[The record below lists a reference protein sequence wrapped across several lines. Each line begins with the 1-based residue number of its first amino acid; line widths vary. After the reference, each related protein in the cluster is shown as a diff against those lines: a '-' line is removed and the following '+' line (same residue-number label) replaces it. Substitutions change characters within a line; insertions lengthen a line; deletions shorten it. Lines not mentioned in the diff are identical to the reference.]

1 MSWASEIYLH
11 AQARLD
17 NRWLTINLQDVFVR
31 EGLSRLWNDL
41 VCNGELISGAAKD
54 VINAAGVL
62 AKKGESGLYF
72 CGSATSGCTEDTCQ
86 PDYGCN
92 CAPCQYLDHADQ
104 EEKEK
109 EFKRT
114 KIATSMIDSW
124 TWDSQPDINQLK
136 DCLEA
141 LLYEH
146 HQFSVGATSTTLSSV
161 KLLQRLVIL
170 ERYLIAL
177 SRHSQNEGKAPL
189 RKKQADQ
196 TNLNKQKGSAKPTEK
211 ATHGLARVGSRAAL
225 SFAFAFLYRAWR
237 SGEDSDLCSE
247 LLQESLDALRSLPEA
262 TLFDESSVSPVWLE
276 VVERAS
282 KFLHSVVAGE
292 LTGGGGMTSTAS
304 SSVTSSRYTNHVPL
318 PDQQRALALL
328 LELAVQRGSLSHIL
342 GGVLLLLNLWENSWH
357 ERDNRVNSNLT
368 SAPLVPLLK
377 RFFGIQSNKA
387 KNYEMTKWDEQ
398 ADVYFVSPT
407 ECFLRYITDL
417 GDENAPVD
425 LQQCAVVIMS
435 HLDRLTAPYLPPAS
449 SNKNIEF
456 EDILG
461 WAPTIPQINS
471 QLHSNN
477 DGDCIKQIQCSSRMF
492 LALTKS
498 GKVYSFSYSSEIQ
511 TPKLIEGFGQREV
524 IKIAS
529 CPEGSHY
536 MALTCDGKVFSWGF
550 GEGGRLGHGDN
561 ISYEEPNLIS
571 ALVGHH
577 VTHISC
583 GSSTSAAVTSH
594 GELYTWGKGSY
605 GHLGHGSCDDMSL
618 PTLVLSLKSY
628 RIVDVACSFGEGQAI
643 ALSDTGIVFT
653 WGDKDSDK
661 SGRSS
666 NESRIPKPV
675 EPLTENIVRV
685 FCGSQFCLALSRLG
699 VVYSWG
705 KGNFYKLGHGSEENV
720 RYPKPIEGLT
730 GNVVIDIAVSS
741 VRCLALTDESK
752 VYGWGRSECLQAGES
767 FITLT
772 EPTII
777 QAFEGKKIVS
787 IACNQTQSFA
797 CSATPQWVVGMKMPF
812 VVDVCKSTFEQID
825 ELLSQVCEDMDGRN
839 DWPPPQEK
847 ECIAVSALNLLNLQL
862 HTAICQNENTECLGL
877 QPGSPV
883 VNSLKQRVVVLAST
897 SGIINSIQMAAQAA
911 LQIGWSIL
919 LPTADE
925 RARALSN
932 LLSTKSRDA
941 TTQNEGQRF
950 MTDLLVNSLMADGG
964 LEIALQAAVK
974 KEAQEIEKKE
984 KISEEDLEREVEAK
998 KVGEATNALKT
1009 ERAVLEAQAQQWQ
1022 DEGATGIPLLQ
1033 LIQQLLKNFTSQT
1046 HSMLQRIAEETI
1058 SKYDYVEVPDNSTP
1072 LKLLL
1077 QFQRLLVS
1085 KLFPFEEK
1093 YGKATSPEIEADM
1106 LSAGSVLRKYM
1117 NQLCCHVADVLPVA
1131 ACLASHS
1138 SKHFSFISKIISQD
1152 VTGVLLPEI
1161 VTSLVLLQLKNPAV
1175 LQSSKVIVVLDGIL
1189 DILDKFN
1196 RLAPGLEWDDK
1207 DDLLWP
1213 GFCQHSL
1220 EKFSPK
1226 TSCDIPVIRKADLEN
1241 HNKDDGLWIVHNKKV
1256 YDLLGYKAQ
1265 ILPEKDVLVDISVRD
1280 PASVFLSGIQAD
1292 VTDKLQPFL
1301 VGNYVDPEEDII
1313 QTADTSTASSPLID
1327 TERTL
1332 GLLLGLHAGYQAHS
1346 TNLSAEEEEFSHW
1359 LQSEFFAG
1367 GLQILQ
1373 PQNPFE
1379 EEKGESKTS
1388 SSCTT
1393 TPGTTPSSEEN
1404 SPFQQDKERLF
1415 DRQASQADAARP
1427 FLQALAEGKLQDP
1440 SVKAILSLIERYSKQ
1455 QHNNIRIE
1463 FPPDHPVEEV
1473 SRLFLSVLLKH
1484 HDLGHVAL
1492 NLIDHVNEDS
1502 CAKIVLPR
1510 AMVELV
1516 KIVGQARWSLIK
1528 AHQDQG
1534 QSYKE
1539 VCAPV
1544 IERCHF
1550 LFNELRPAIDNEISV
1565 LSRSKILKTM
1575 PRWKNI
1581 IQKMMDSKKKLKKV
1595 PDFKEDKDIE
1605 KLQQQLTGVA
1615 LSDSSHDRT
1624 DEDPDD
1630 ENEVKV
1636 FGKDQAKVGELTETL
1651 FTSVESEIE
1660 RVCRQTVMH
1669 RYDVHRQNN
1678 DFDGGKLKQTSE
1690 KKMEFIEG
1698 DFLQSDA
1705 FPVTNPHLF
1714 PSKPDNWSHVVNAV
1728 LSNDKFRW
1736 LKQRLTGSKPE
1747 YALMNKIFEFIM
1759 WEHPIDIEKLRCSLH
1774 HQVERAKLRLKGI
1787 QNMLILTHKEH
1798 LIPSI
1803 KYSILCGWLGL
1814 LSLRNKVCEPVPHCL
1829 ANINLIPP
1837 CDKILLEMTFSD
1849 LYKWAVKELRN
1860 ILLQVEATLKARNL
1874 NSSRS
1879 IQDNS
1884 KECLS
1889 IGCLPQSRFLLACIG
1904 ILMSQHQ
1911 PNSLSMLLNSGLL
1924 GLSQSILRLTGRDPN
1939 GPIPDNSSV
1948 MCAVLEEHKAKKQTP
1963 PVPISGPEL
1972 AAMMKTGTRVVRGAD
1987 WKWGEQD
1994 GPHPSVGRVIC
2005 ELGEDGWIRVQ
2016 WDTGSTNS
2024 YRMGK
2029 EGMYDLKL
2037 AQPPQMPD
2045 NDEDDEEEVDTGEPS
2060 QQKSRHP
2067 TAFIRQGT
2075 ISLLRVLCLC
2085 ASINAENMQK
2095 ESISNLCGLICTI
2108 VHQTVH
2114 NTPGNNATLKR
2125 VCEEQHFSWCTLG
2138 FIRSIASSP
2147 TICQALSTPRW
2158 IVLLFKL
2165 LSSDQSSDV
2174 PKNVVRQI
2182 LALRLLKGVLPS
2194 WDSSLEASR
2203 MKDIVEKMFSLLGNV
2218 LLSCSSDP
2226 TLLPPSDTLRKGH
2239 RGRPPVTITA
2249 SYSSTVADE
2258 IVSTIR
2264 KLHLLDGWNAHINSY
2279 IISKL
2284 GMIED
2289 MVCDKSKSSMDDL
2302 NIDLQETHAA
2312 IMAVLA
2318 VIGGIGLLPRL
2329 GGLVMHY
2336 ELRLGTIANIRP
2348 SGKIQVQ
2355 FPEVGL
2361 KMCRMTDLVPVP
2373 HLEFVVDK
2381 LPMTENVINTWVKL
2395 VSLAG
2400 TGFKVEKERER
2411 TSLFSS
2417 VNSVESTGTNTDKKN
2432 FGCGLNTKLLH
2443 KQQIRLGLLK
2453 AARVLFS
2460 RQDNLHKVLS
2470 QPAVLDL
2477 GFASSLETGVGFSSS
2492 TEEDLNTLQQEP
2504 ATNISL
2510 LQHLMVAATQ
2520 PSPLKAIF
2528 SREEMEAAAMAVCQ
2542 YLTAVSGQPQDVF
2555 DSSSDSEDIV
2565 PYLVNSASVSQVSP
2579 NRTPKSKRVRQSSL
2593 QQPLPPVVFQLQEM
2607 GFPRKNVEHAIKALG
2622 GSLLAGCDTPSAESL
2637 VGWLLEHKDL
2647 KIQSDSD
2654 SDMSVCSID
2663 IDSDETGSM
2672 SDIFDDLDDDD
2683 IELEEQEITT
2693 TTYKKPSDFAN
2704 IDEYAMYVQINI
2716 VPGMTVRCCCT
2727 YEEVMEGDIGK
2738 VIKLDHDGLHHL
2750 NVQAYWQRKGGT
2762 YWMRY
2767 IHIEL
2772 LGFTDVPSSC
2782 QTIKV
2787 GDRVRVKPSVSLPM
2801 YKWGSVTHRS
2811 VGVVTAIHANGRD
2824 ISIDYPQQAHW
2835 TGVIEEMELVPST
2848 HPGILCNGCQM
2859 NPITGSRFE
2868 CRVCKK
2874 FDFCE
2879 NCFKTKRNHKHPFNG
2894 IPEPGCEPIDVG
2906 KPGKQK
2912 QVSSVGNGSLI
2923 DNWHMCVKNLTV
2935 SSRENQASRLIDEG
2949 NGYWQSAGSQG
2960 KHWICLEMYQ
2970 DILVSRLQMKV
2981 EPTDSSYMPSLVVV
2995 SGGDSVHTLKE
3006 LRTINISVSFTWVT
3020 LLEDMTV
3027 YYRFIEI
3034 AIKQCRSSG
3043 IDCKVHG
3050 LTIVGR
3056 RKIDEDDSAANF
3068 AFLASDDEDEQSSSL
3083 QGCRKK
3089 TRSSSFSEIQTH
3101 VCVWGLNDKD
3111 QLGGP
3116 KGSKI
3121 KLPYLNE
3128 TLSALKCVQIAGGS
3142 KSLFCVT
3149 QEGKVYVCGEA
3160 TNGRLGLGVTCGSV
3174 PTPTLVG
3181 ALSQYVIKKVAV
3193 HSGGRHALA
3202 LTVDGK
3208 VFSWGEGD
3216 DGKLGH
3222 GNRSRCNRLRLVLAL
3237 KSKRVRDIACGS
3249 SHSAAIISNGDL
3261 YTWGLGEYGRLGHG
3275 DTTTQ
3280 LKPKQV
3286 MALVGQR
3293 VKQVACGSR
3302 DAQTLALTDEGLV
3315 YSWGD
3320 GDFGKLGRGGSEGC
3334 SVPHV
3339 IDRLTNLNVCQ
3350 IECGAQFSLA
3360 LTKSGGVWTWGKGDY
3375 FRLGHGTD
3383 THIRKPKCVE
3393 GLKGKK
3399 IVHVAVG
3406 ALHCLAVTDTG
3417 QVYAWGDN
3425 DHGQQG
3431 NGTTTVN
3438 RKPALVHGL
3447 ESFKITKVACGSSH
3461 SIAWATTD
3469 LAAPTTHEP
3478 VLFSASRDP
3487 LGSTLLGL
3495 NEGVND
3501 EITSSVIPAT
3511 TTKPKR
3517 PSLSKIILSLESD
3530 ASKQQALNHILTA
3543 LQIKYARDA
3552 IVGSLMKE
3560 VQAVN
3565 PSSCLENQRSAQ
3577 FHQSSPVMLA
3587 SIGTTE
3593 ELAPTVHSTPTIA
3606 ALSERDSTAMVD
3618 SSHSDTFCPGEISS
3632 FPSMH
3637 SLAAKVSPATSIIA
3651 ETFTSPDQV
3660 TSTLEIIKPAYP
3672 EGLDEFTSKLTA
3684 DDARV
3689 LVDLL
3694 KLAVANRA
3702 GEKGKDTLA
3711 GILKAVDKAYPQVA
3725 EMLLELCV
3733 TELEDVAADTE
3744 SGRTLPQPVVQES
3757 PHHYSDDLS
3766 LSGHVKIPG
3775 AECLRVE
3782 FDRLCSTERRHDPLT
3797 IMDGSGRTVS
3807 VRSGREWSDWS
3818 TELRIPGDEL
3828 RWKFTSDGSVN
3839 GWGWRFTVYPIMPT
3853 AAPMDMLTDRTV
3865 LSQPSIDL
3873 VICLLDLELDASSD
3887 CSIVPR
3893 LAAALAACAQLS
3905 SLGAQQRMWALQKL
3919 RKIMAV
3925 NYGVNLNVNTLIS
3938 SPTTDSPDQET
3949 SRTPTMSLSGTAL
3962 ASLVKGLPEALQRQY
3977 EYEDPIVR
3985 SGKHLMHSPF
3995 FKVLVALACDLG
4007 LDSLQ
4012 CCVEA
4017 HKWAWFRRYCAAAR
4031 VSTAIVNRSVL
4042 PPSFTEDVMKKI
4054 EDISAEGE
4062 VVTRDH
4068 ENHEIF
4074 KQEHDEQLLLWL
4086 NRRPD
4091 DWTLSWGGSGQILG
4105 WGHNHRGQLGGVDG
4119 PKVKLP
4125 VSCETLATLRPVQLI
4140 GGEQTLFAVTANGK
4154 VYGTGYGAGGR
4165 LGTGGTESVATPTL
4179 LEYIQHA
4186 FIKKLAVNSG
4196 GKHCLAL
4203 SAEGEVFTWGEGE
4216 DGKLG
4221 HGIKIPC
4228 DRPRMVEALRGKEVI
4243 DIAAGGAHSAC
4254 ITASGELYTWGK
4266 GRYGRLGHG
4275 DSDDQTK
4282 PKLVEVLKDYRV
4294 IDVACGSGDA
4304 QTLCI
4309 TDDDSV
4315 WSWGDG
4321 DYGKLGRGGSD
4332 GCKVPIKIESLQSL
4346 GVIKVECGSQFSV
4359 ALTQSGAVYTW
4370 GKGDYHR
4377 LGHGT
4382 DDHVRK
4388 PRRVSALQ
4396 GKKVID
4402 IACGSLH
4409 CVACTDTGE
4418 VYTWGDNDEGQLGD
4432 GTTNAIQRP
4441 RLVTALQ
4448 GTKINRVAC
4457 GSAHSLAWSTNKPIS
4472 AGKLP
4477 SVIPLEY
4484 NHLQSIE
4491 IPVLRNRL
4499 VLLHHFSDLFCPS
4512 IPMFDLQEGGSE
4524 CSRGEVLTNLNA
4536 LRGVLVSASK
4546 EASFRKVVQATAVRD
4561 RQHGP
4566 VVELNRIQVK
4576 RSRSRGGLAGPDGTK
4591 SVFGQMAAK
4600 MSVFGPDSLML
4611 PHRVWK
4617 VKFVGESVDDCGG
4630 GYSESIAEMCDEL
4643 QNGSLSLLIVTP
4655 NGRDESGANRDCFL
4669 LNPMLK
4675 SPLHQNMFRYLG
4687 MLMGIAIRT
4696 GSPLSLNIAEPV
4708 WKQLAGMP
4716 LTISDLTEV
4725 DKDFVPG
4732 LMCIKEMLNA
4742 DLRNADMPF
4751 SVPSASGQEMQ
4762 LSMKYRITPEN
4773 RSEYIKS
4780 AMNYRLHEFDDQ
4792 IRWVREGMAKVIPV
4806 PLLSL
4811 FTGFELETMVCGSPD
4826 IPLTLLKSVATY
4838 KGIDATAPLIQ
4849 WFWAVMEEF
4858 TNTERSLFLRFVWGR
4873 TRLPRTIADFRGRDF
4888 VLQVLDKYNP
4898 PDHFLPESYTC
4909 FFLLKMPR
4917 YSSQE
4922 ILKEKL
4928 KYAIHFCKSIDT
4940 DDYARVALTGDLMDD
4955 DSHDASEE
4963 SDDLDSIESGEFV
4976 DSD

>member
-1 MSWASEIYLH
+1 MSGASEIYLRT
-11 AQARLD
+11 QARFD
-17 NRWLTINLQDVFVR
+17 NRWLAINLQSVFTR
-31 EGLSRLWNDL
+31 GGLSHLWNEL
-41 VCNGELISGAAKD
+41 VCNGELINSSAQD
-54 VINAAGVL
+54 VNTSASSAQ
-62 AKKGESGLYF
+62 KGDIGLFY
-72 CGSATSGCTEDTCQ
+72 CGNTISCSDETCQ
-86 PDYGCN
+86 PENGSN
-92 CAPCQYLDHADQ
+92 SAPSQNAEHSDQ
-104 EEKEK
+104 DERENRRVKYS
-109 EFKRT
+109 
-114 KIATSMIDSW
+114 TSMIDTW
-124 TWDSQPDINQLK
+124 TWDSQPGISQLK
-136 DCLEA
+136 TCLES
-141 LLYEH
+141 LLSEH
-146 HQFSVGATSTTLSSV
+146 HQTSVGATSTTLSSV
-161 KLLQRLVIL
+161 KLLQRIVIF

-177 SRHSQNEGKAPL
+177 SRHSQNEGKTPL

-196 TNLNKQKGSAKPTEK
+196 TNLNKQKGSAKPAEK

-225 SFAFAFLYRAWR
+225 SFAFAFLHRAWR
-237 SGEDSDLCSE
+237 LGEDSDLCSE

-262 TLFDESSVSPVWLE
+262 TLFNESSVSPVWLE

-292 LTGGGGMTSTAS
+292 LTGGAAGIPSPAS
-304 SSVTSSRYTNHVPL
+304 SSAASSSRYTNHVPL
-318 PDQQRALALL
+318 PDQQRALALS
-328 LELAVQRGSLSHIL
+328 LELAIQRGSLNHIL
-342 GGVLLLLNLWENSWH
+342 GGVLLLLNLWKSNWH

-377 RFFGIQSNKA
+377 RFFAIQSHKVNLA
-387 KNYEMTKWDEQ
+387 DTTRWDPSAA
-398 ADVYFVSPT
+398 ADVYRVSPT

-417 GDENAPVD
+417 GDDSDPVD

-435 HLDRLTAPYLPPAS
+435 HLDRLAAPYVPAS
-449 SNKNIEF
+449 LAYRPSWLKVEF
-456 EDILG
+456 EDVVG
-461 WAPTIPQINS
+461 WTPSIPQINS
-471 QLHSNN
+471 NVYSSN
-477 DGDCIKQIQCSSRMF
+477 DGDCIKEIKCSSKMF

-498 GKVYSFSYSSEIQ
+498 GKVYSFSYSSETQ
-511 TPKLIEGFGQREV
+511 TPKLLDNFGQREV

-529 CPEGSHY
+529 CPEGNHY
-536 MALTCDGKVFSWGF
+536 MALTNDGKVFSWGF

-561 ISYEEPNLIS
+561 ITYEEPNLIL
-571 ALVGHH
+571 ALIGHH

-583 GSSTSAAVTSH
+583 GAATSAAVTSL
-594 GELYTWGKGSY
+594 GELYTWGKGTY
-605 GHLGHGSCDDMSL
+605 GHLGHGNCEDML
-618 PTLVLSLKSY
+618 TPTLVLSLRSQ
-628 RIVDVACSFGEGQAI
+628 RVIDVACSFGEGQAL
-643 ALSDTGIVFT
+643 ALSETGVVFT
-653 WGDKDSDK
+653 WGDKDTER
-661 SGRSS
+661 SGRNG
-666 NESRIPKPV
+666 NENRIPKPL
-675 EPLTENIVRV
+675 EILRETIVRV
-685 FCGSQFCLALSRLG
+685 YCGSQFCLALTKIG

-705 KGNFYKLGHGSEENV
+705 KGEYYKLGHGSEENCN
-720 RYPKPIEGLT
+720 YPKPIEAMMGC
-730 GNVVIDIAVSS
+730 VVTDIAVSS
-741 VRCLALTDESK
+741 FRCLALTEDSK
-752 VYGWGRSECLQAGES
+752 IFGWGKSDCLQAGES
-767 FITLT
+767 SVTLS
-772 EPTII
+772 EPTIL
-777 QAFEGKKIVS
+777 QNFEGKKIIS
-787 IACNQTQSFA
+787 LACNQTQSFV
-797 CSATPQWVVGMKMPF
+797 CSANPLWIIGIKMPF

-825 ELLSQVCEDMDGRN
+825 ELLSHVCQDMDGRN

-847 ECIAVSALNLLNLQL
+847 ECIAVSALNLLHLQL
-862 HTAICQNENTECLGL
+862 HTAIRQKMNTEDLGL

-883 VNSLKQRVVVLAST
+883 VSRLKQRVVVLAST
-897 SGIINSIQMAAQAA
+897 PGIISSIQTAAKAA
-911 LQIGWSIL
+911 LKTGWSIL

-932 LLSTKSRDA
+932 LLSNKSRDA
-941 TTQNEGQRF
+941 TTLNEGQCF
-950 MTDLLVNSLMADGG
+950 MTDLLVNSLMADSG
-964 LEIALQAAVK
+964 LEIALQAAIK
-974 KEAQEIEKKE
+974 KEAQEIEKK
-984 KISEEDLEREVEAK
+984 KRISDDDLERDME
-998 KVGEATNALKT
+998 VGEATNGLKT
-1009 ERAVLEAQAQQWQ
+1009 QRAVLEAQAQRQ
-1022 DEGATGIPLLQ
+1022 DEGMAGIPLLQ

-1046 HSMLQRIAEETI
+1046 QSLLQCVAKEPA
-1058 SKYDYVEVPDNSTP
+1058 SKLDYVDIPENTTP

-1077 QFQRLLVS
+1077 QFQRLLVC
-1085 KLFPFEEK
+1085 KLFPFEDK
-1093 YGKATSPEIEADM
+1093 HGKPASTELEADM

-1117 NQLCCHVADVLPVA
+1117 NQLCWHVTDVLPVA
-1131 ACLASHS
+1131 TSLASRS
-1138 SKHFSFISKIISQD
+1138 SKHFTFISEIISED

-1161 VTSLVLLQLKNPAV
+1161 VTSLVLLQLKNPTI
-1175 LQSSKVIVVLDGIL
+1175 LQSSKVIVVFDGII

-1196 RLAPGLEWDDK
+1196 KLAPGQEWDDR

-1220 EKFSPK
+1220 ERFSPK
-1226 TSCDIPVIRKADLEN
+1226 TSRDVTVIRQADLEN
-1241 HNKDDGLWIVHNKKV
+1241 HNKDDGLWIVYNKKV
-1256 YDLLGYKAQ
+1256 YDLHAYKAQ
-1265 ILPEKDVLVDISVRD
+1265 IRPANDMFEDISVCD
-1280 PASVFLSGIQAD
+1280 PASVFVSSIPPD
-1292 VTDKLQPFL
+1292 VIDKLKPFL
-1301 VGNYVDPEEDII
+1301 IGSYIDPAEDTIEM
-1313 QTADTSTASSPLID
+1313 TYTSTVSSPLID

-1346 TNLSAEEEEFSHW
+1346 TSLSAEEGEFSHW

-1404 SPFQQDKERLF
+1404 SPFQQDKERLLN
-1415 DRQASQADAARP
+1415 RQASQADAARP
-1427 FLQALAEGKLQDP
+1427 FLQALMEGKLQDP
-1440 SVKAILSLIERYSKQ
+1440 SVKAFLSLMERHSKQ
-1455 QHNNIRIE
+1455 QHNNVRLE
-1463 FPPDHPVEEV
+1463 FPLDHPVEEV
-1473 SRLFLSVLLKH
+1473 NRLFLSVLLKH
-1484 HDLGHVAL
+1484 HDLGHVCL
-1492 NLIDHVNEDS
+1492 NLIDHINEDS
-1502 CAKIVLPR
+1502 SAKVVLPR
-1510 AMVELV
+1510 AMVEV
-1516 KIVGQARWSLIK
+1516 MKIVGQARWSLIK

-1581 IQKMMDSKKKLKKV
+1581 IKRIMAANKTSKKIADSK
-1595 PDFKEDKDIE
+1595 DDKDID
-1605 KLQQQLTGVA
+1605 KLTQLNAVA
-1615 LSDSSHDRT
+1615 LSESGQERT

-1630 ENEVKV
+1630 ENEVKEIE
-1636 FGKDQAKVGELTETL
+1636 KDQSIVGELTETL

-1660 RVCRQTVMH
+1660 RVCRQTVIH
-1669 RYDVHRQNN
+1669 RYDIHRQNN
-1678 DFDGGKLKQTSE
+1678 DCDGTKLKQAMV
-1690 KKMEFIEG
+1690 K
-1698 DFLQSDA
+1698 
-1705 FPVTNPHLF
+1705 
-1714 PSKPDNWSHVVNAV
+1714 KPDNWSYVVSAV
-1728 LSNDKFRW
+1728 SNKEKFRL

-1747 YALMNKIFEFIM
+1747 FALMNKIFEFIM
-1759 WEHPIDIEKLRCSLH
+1759 WEHPIDIQKLRSSLH
-1774 HQVERAKLRLKGI
+1774 HQVQRAKLRLKGI

-1798 LIPSI
+1798 LIPSA

-1814 LSLRNKVCEPVPHCL
+1814 LSLKNKVCEPVPHCL

-1860 ILLQVEATLKARNL
+1860 IILEVEVTLKVANRNSPRM
-1874 NSSRS
+1874 N
-1879 IQDNS
+1879 QDNS

-1924 GLSQSILRLTGRDPN
+1924 GLTQSILRLTGRDPY

-1948 MCAVLEEHKAKKQTP
+1948 MCAVLEEHKAKKMAP
-1963 PVPISGPEL
+1963 PAPISGPEL

-1994 GPHPSVGRVIC
+1994 GPYPSVGRVIC
-2005 ELGEDGWIRVQ
+2005 ELGEDGWVRVQ

-2037 AQPPQMPD
+2037 ATPPQMPD
-2045 NDEDDEEEVDTGEPS
+2045 NDEDDEEELDTIEPS
-2060 QQKSRHP
+2060 QQRSRHP
-2067 TAFIRQGT
+2067 TSFIRQAT
-2075 ISLLRVLCLC
+2075 VSLLRVLCLC
-2085 ASINAENMQK
+2085 ASVNAENTQR
-2095 ESISNLCGLICTI
+2095 EATNNLCGLMCTI
-2108 VHQTVH
+2108 VHETVH
-2114 NTPGNNATLKR
+2114 NTPCSNPTLKR

-2138 FIRSIASSP
+2138 YIRSIASSH

-2158 IVLLFKL
+2158 IVLIFKL
-2165 LSSDQSSDV
+2165 LSSDQTSDV

-2182 LALRLLKGVLPS
+2182 LALRLLKAVLPS
-2194 WDSSLEASR
+2194 WDGSTEASR

-2226 TLLPPSDTLRKGH
+2226 TLLPPSDSLRRGH

-2258 IVSTIR
+2258 VVSTIR
-2264 KLHLLDGWNAHINSY
+2264 KLHLLDGWNLHINCY
-2279 IISKL
+2279 IVSKL

-2289 MVCDKSKSSMDDL
+2289 MVCDKNKPSMDDL
-2302 NIDLQETHAA
+2302 NIDVLETQAA
-2312 IMAVLA
+2312 IMAVLS

-2355 FPEVGL
+2355 FHDVGL
-2361 KMCRMTDLVPVP
+2361 KMCRLTDLIPVP
-2373 HLEFVVDK
+2373 HLEFAVDK
-2381 LPMTENVINTWVKL
+2381 LPMTENVINIWVKL
-2395 VSLAG
+2395 VGLAG

-2417 VNSVESTGTNTDKKN
+2417 ANSVESSGTNTEKKN
-2432 FGCGLNTKLLH
+2432 LGCALNTKLLYR
-2443 KQQIRLGLLK
+2443 QQIRLGLLK

-2470 QPAVLDL
+2470 QPAAVDL
-2477 GFASSLETGVGFSSS
+2477 GFASSVETGTGLCSS

-2504 ATNISL
+2504 AANISL

-2528 SREEMEAAAMAVCQ
+2528 SREEMEAAATAVCH
-2542 YLTAVSGQPQDVF
+2542 YLTAVSGQPLDVF
-2555 DSSSDSEDIV
+2555 DSSSDSEDV
-2565 PYLVNSASVSQVSP
+2565 PYHVNSASVSQVSP
-2579 NRTPKSKRVRQSSL
+2579 SRATKPKRNRVTSL
-2593 QQPLPPVVFQLQEM
+2593 QQPLPPVVHQLQEM
-2607 GFPRKNVEHAIKALG
+2607 GFPRKNVEHAIKVLG
-2622 GSLLAGCDTPSAESL
+2622 GSLLSGSDNPSAESL
-2637 VGWLLEHKDL
+2637 VGWLLEHKDF
-2647 KIQSDSD
+2647 KIQTDSD
-2654 SDMSVCSID
+2654 SEMSVCSID

-2672 SDIFDDLDDDD
+2672 SDLFDDLDDDDD
-2683 IELEEQEITT
+2683 IELEEQEVIPM
-2693 TTYKKPSDFAN
+2693 TYKKASDFTST
-2704 IDEYAMYVQINI
+2704 DEYARYVQNNL
-2716 VPGMTVRCCCT
+2716 VPGMMVRCCCT

-2738 VIKLDHDGLHHL
+2738 VFKLDHDGLHHL
-2750 NVQAYWQRKGGT
+2750 NVQAYWQRKGGS

-2767 IHIEL
+2767 IHVEI
-2772 LGFTDVPSSC
+2772 LGFVDVSSTC

-2787 GDRVRVKPSVSLPM
+2787 GDRVRVKPCVSLPM

-2811 VGVVTAIHANGRD
+2811 VGVVTAIHSNGHD

-2835 TGVIEEMELVPST
+2835 TGVIDEMELVPCT
-2848 HPGILCNGCQM
+2848 HPGVSCNGCQI
-2859 NPITGSRFE
+2859 NPITGTRFE
-2868 CRVCKK
+2868 CRICKN
-2874 FDFCE
+2874 FNLCE
-2879 NCFKTKRNHKHPFNG
+2879 NCFKTKRNHRHPFNG
-2894 IPEPGCEPIDVG
+2894 IPEPGCDPIDVG

-2912 QVSSVGNGSLI
+2912 QLSSTGSGSLI
-2923 DNWHMCVKNLTV
+2923 DNWHVCVKNLTV
-2935 SSRENQASRLIDEG
+2935 SSRENQVSRLLDG
-2949 NGYWQSAGSQG
+2949 KGPWQSAGSQG

-2981 EPTDSSYMPSLVVV
+2981 EPADSSYMPSLIVV
-2995 SGGDSVHTLKE
+2995 SGGDSVHKLKE
-3006 LRTINISVSFTWVT
+3006 LRTINVGVTYTWVT
-3020 LLEDMTV
+3020 LLEDMTL

-3056 RKIDEDDSAANF
+3056 RKVDEDDSAANF
-3068 AFLASDDEDEQSSSL
+3068 AFLASDNEEDHNSTI

-3089 TRSSSFSEIQTH
+3089 AKSSSTSEIHTH

-3121 KLPYLNE
+3121 KLPYPNE
-3128 TLSALKCVQIAGGS
+3128 TLSALKCIQIAGGS

-3160 TNGRLGLGVTCGSV
+3160 TNGRLGLGVTCGCI

-3181 ALSQYVIKKVAV
+3181 ALSQYVVKKVAV

-3222 GNRSRCNRLRLVLAL
+3222 GNRSRCIRLRPVLAL

-3286 MALVGQR
+3286 MALAGLR

-3302 DAQTLALTDEGLV
+3302 DAQTLALTEEGFV

-3339 IDRLTNLNVCQ
+3339 IDRLTDLNVCQ

-3383 THIRKPKCVE
+3383 THIRKPKFVE

-3431 NGTTTVN
+3431 NGSTTVN

-3478 VLFSASRDP
+3478 VLFSAPRDP

-3495 NEGVND
+3495 NQGVND
-3501 EITSSVIPAT
+3501 EITSSVTPAI

-3530 ASKQQALNHILTA
+3530 AAKQQSLNYILTA
-3543 LQIKYARDA
+3543 LQIKYSRDA

-3565 PSSCLENQRSAQ
+3565 MGTCLENQRSVQ
-3577 FHQSSPVMLA
+3577 FHQSSPLMIA
-3587 SIGTTE
+3587 SIGTSE
-3593 ELAPTVHSTPTIA
+3593 DLPPALHAAPILA
-3606 ALSERDSTAMVD
+3606 ALSEREASAMAE
-3618 SSHSDTFCPGEISS
+3618 SSHSDTFCAGEISS

-3660 TSTLEIIKPAYP
+3660 TSTLETVKPAYP

-3711 GILKAVDKAYPQVA
+3711 NILKAVDKAYPQVA

-3744 SGRTLPQPVVQES
+3744 SGRSLPQPVVQES

-3766 LSGHVKIPG
+3766 ISGHVKIPG
-3775 AECLRVE
+3775 SEFLRIE
-3782 FDRLCSTERRHDPLT
+3782 FDRMCSTERRHDPLT
-3797 IMDGSGRTVS
+3797 IMDGSGRTLS

-3818 TELRIPGDEL
+3818 MELRIPGEEL
-3828 RWKFTSDGSVN
+3828 RWKFTSDSSVN
-3839 GWGWRFTVYPIMPT
+3839 GWGWRFTVYPIMPI

-3865 LSQPSIDL
+3865 LSRPSIDL

-3887 CSIVPR
+3887 CNIVPR

-3905 SLGAQQRMWALQKL
+3905 TLGAQQRMWALQKL

-3925 NYGVNLNVNTLIS
+3925 NYGVNFNVNTLIS
-3938 SPTTDSPDQET
+3938 SPTSDSPDQET
-3949 SRTPTMSLSGTAL
+3949 SRNPAMSLSGTAL

-4007 LDSLQ
+4007 LDCLQ
-4012 CCVEA
+4012 CCAEA

-4031 VSTAIVNRSVL
+4031 VSTAIVNRTIL
-4042 PPSFTEDVMKKI
+4042 PVSFTEDVMKKI

-4062 VVTRDH
+4062 CLTKDH
-4068 ENHEIF
+4068 ENHDIF

-4091 DWTLSWGGSGQILG
+4091 DWTLSWGGSGRILG

-4125 VSCETLATLRPVQLI
+4125 VSCETLASLRPVQLI
-4140 GGEQTLFAVTANGK
+4140 GGEQTLFAVTASGK
-4154 VYGTGYGAGGR
+4154 VHATGYGAGGR
-4165 LGTGGTESVATPTL
+4165 LGTGGTESVATPSL
-4179 LEYIQHA
+4179 IEYIQHT

-4203 SAEGEVFTWGEGE
+4203 SAEGEVYTWGEGE

-4228 DRPRMVEALRGKEVI
+4228 DRPRMIETLRGKEVI

-4254 ITASGELYTWGK
+4254 ITANGELYTWGK

-4282 PKLVEVLKDYRV
+4282 PKVVEALKDYRV

-4441 RLVTALQ
+4441 RAVAALQ

-4457 GSAHSLAWSTNKPIS
+4457 GSAHSLAWSTNKPVG

-4477 SVIPLEY
+4477 LVIPLEY
-4484 NHLQSIE
+4484 NHLQTIE

-4512 IPMFDLQEGGSE
+4512 IPMFDLQEGSSH
-4524 CSRGEVLTNLNA
+4524 CSREVLTNLNA

-4687 MLMGIAIRT
+4687 MLIGIAIRT

-4708 WKQLAGMP
+4708 WKQIAGMP
-4716 LTISDLTEV
+4716 LTISDFTEV

-4732 LMCIKEMLNA
+4732 LMCIKEMLNT

-4780 AMNYRLHEFDDQ
+4780 AINYRLHEFDDQ

-4922 ILKEKL
+4922 ILREKL

-4940 DDYARVALTGDLMDD
+4940 DDYARVALTEDLMDD
-4955 DSHDASEE
+4955 DSQAENQD
-4963 SDDLDSIESGEFV
+4963 SDDLDSIDSGEFV